1 MVFIGRRCGGCKREV
16 GSWVGGAGG
25 GEKAKGARGVGDGGE
40 VGRGRNPME
49 SERVVGYR
57 N

>member
-1 MVFIGRRCGGCKREV
+1 MVFIGRRCGRCKREV

-25 GEKAKGARGVGDGGE
+25 GEKAKGARGVGDEGE